1 MLVAVAMDAE
11 VDVKDVLED
20 AQEGVKGAAALYVA
34 IAVQD
39 VLELVVVDVK
49 DVPADVIVTV
59 VQLAVDVPV
68 VVPIYVKVLVYLHA
82 LEDALED
89 VFKHVQQNALLD
101 VMELVRSL
109 VL

>member
-1 MLVAVAMDAE
+1 M
-11 VDVKDVLED
+11 DVKGVLED
-20 AQEGVKGAAALYVA
+20 AQEGVKGAAVLYVA

-49 DVPADVIVTV
+49 GVPADVIVTV

-89 VFKHVQQNALLD
+89 VFKHVQQNALLG